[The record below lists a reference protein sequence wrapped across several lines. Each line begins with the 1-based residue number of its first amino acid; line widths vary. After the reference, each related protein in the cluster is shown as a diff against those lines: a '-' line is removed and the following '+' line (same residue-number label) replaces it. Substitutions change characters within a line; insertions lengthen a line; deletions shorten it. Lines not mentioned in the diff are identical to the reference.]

1 MSPIE
6 WLDHTADVGFR
17 ATGASLEAAF
27 CEAGRALFSLMFA
40 IEHIRD
46 CTDYDVVVHGATL
59 EELLVEW
66 LSELLAQKDLT
77 RLVFS
82 RFEVKISGNET
93 SGFSAEGKAFGER
106 LDRDRHL
113 PGTEVKGI
121 SYLGLAVTCQD
132 RSCAVQV
139 IVDV

>member
-17 ATGASLEAAF
+17 ATGDSIEDAF
-27 CEAGRALFSLMFA
+27 CEAARALFSLMFA
-40 IEHIRD
+40 VENIHE
-46 CTDYDVVVHGATL
+46 CTTYRIAVNAATL
-59 EELLVEW
+59 EGLLVEW

-93 SGFSAEGKAFGER
+93 SGFSAMGHAFGEP
-106 LDRDRHL
+106 LDRARHQ

-121 SYLGLAVTCQD
+121 SYLGLDV
-132 RSCAVQV
+132 SCHDELWTVQV

>member
-6 WLDHTADVGFR
+6 WLDHTADIGFR
-17 ATGASLEAAF
+17 ATGPSIEAAF
-27 CEAGRALFSLMFA
+27 CEAARALFSFMFV
-40 IEHIRD
+40 IENIDAHV
-46 CTDYDVVVHGATL
+46 DYSIEVGAATL
-59 EELLVEW
+59 EGLLAEW

-93 SGFSAEGKAFGER
+93 TGFSAVGRAIGER
-106 LDRDRHL
+106 LDRVKHQA
-113 PGTEVKGI
+113 GTEVKGI

-132 RSCAVQV
+132 SAYTAQV
-139 IVDV
+139 LVDV